1 MMMLKHFAMSGTKA
15 YFTSMRAF
23 TARVFVE
30 GLPADWS
37 HHEIAQRF
45 AVSGAVQKVNLVK
58 NNLGQNTGKA
68 IVTFEQE
75 SSAQNAQEKF
85 DNQAVDNLVVR
96 VKPFYEKKGE
106 SPRKAPGLLARRVY
120 LMNLPYD
127 ATKREIE
134 QLVKEFADIDDIA
147 IPRDKYDFIF
157 LPTKLIFRAGRTRG
171 YAFVYLKKAEDA
183 DKVIDFVDGRHIR
196 NR

>member
-1 MMMLKHFAMSGTKA
+1 MMMLKQFAMSGTKT
-15 YFTSMRAF
+15 YLTTSMRAF

-68 IVTFEQE
+68 IITFEQE
-75 SSAQNAQEKF
+75 ASAQNAQEKF
-85 DNQAVDNLVVR
+85 DNQAVDNLVVK

-106 SPRKAPGLLARRVY
+106 SPRKAPALLARRVY

-134 QLVKEFADIDDIA
+134 QLVKEFAEIDDIA
-147 IPRDKYDFIF
+147 IPRDK
-157 LPTKLIFRAGRTRG
+157 
-171 YAFVYLKKAEDA
+171 
-183 DKVIDFVDGRHIR
+183 
-196 NR
+196 

>member
-1 MMMLKHFAMSGTKA
+1 MMMLKHFTMSANTKA
-15 YFTSMRAF
+15 QLFTSFRAF
-23 TARVFVE
+23 SARIFVE
-30 GLPADWS
+30 GLPADWT

-45 AVSGAVQKVNLVK
+45 AVAGAVQKVNLVK

-68 IVTFEQE
+68 IVTFDQE

-96 VKPFYEKKGE
+96 VKPFFEKKGE

-134 QLVKEFADIDDIA
+134 QLVKEFTEIGDIA
-147 IPRDKYDFIF
+147 IPRDKYGA
-157 LPTKLIFRAGRTRG
+157 LG
-171 YAFVYLKKAEDA
+171 
-183 DKVIDFVDGRHIR
+183 
-196 NR
+196 